1 MSSPSDAAPDRS
13 PAAGEETKSRLS
25 RKRVTVITAT
35 ALSLLEA
42 CGLEPSPSRSEKTAG
57 KGQKA
62 AQDAAPAGK
71 APADDREKKQA
82 ADPVSSRSRNTSR
95 KKTPPSGKIS
105 RTDAGNLPEEDA
117 SLAFATGNVPE
128 VPPVVPSDGAAPVAA
143 TPPGPVVP
151 PKTTSARRR
160 RAASAKAVS
169 VPDGGTAPASG
180 AEGQVATPVAGPS
193 VAPSAVEAV
202 ASGPGEEQSY
212 AAAKRAPSSRVRR
225 SSTSGGRGRKK
236 TAEISPAPVAEA
248 EPTVAPEA
256 QQGPARPMDAA
267 ALAAEADRLAA
278 EYGLSSSGG
287 GLVVLPGDDDWDDFP
302 APRYDE
308 APSPQTAAR
317 SAVTTPVA
325 PCSEPAP
332 AEARSVEVS
341 PSAPAPEP
349 VPAAKSASRRRRAAG
364 TKTAAVPDS
373 GASSPREAGEQGT
386 APVAESALG
395 KPSVAASVRGEEQPS
410 SSAGRKNASR
420 AGRPSTSVGRGRK
433 KTAGISSAPAAEA
446 VPTVAQEAQQ
456 APARPIDAVELAAE
470 ADRLAA
476 EYGLSSSGGGL
487 VVLPGDDDW
496 DDFPTPRDEDAPSPQ
511 TAARSAVTAPV
522 ASFPEPAPAEA
533 RSVVGSSSV
542 PAPEPEPALKS
553 ASRRRRAAGT
563 KAAAVPGGGACP
575 AADAGGLGASP
586 VPAPIG
592 SMPVPAARFAPAAQA
607 GTSLSDAGSGDGE
620 AHVPARPGAA
630 PVAAGPSGST
640 PPSGTGMGK
649 REAAF
654 RQWAADM
661 QARFDAGL
669 EAEEDRAAR
678 RKDTLVVLPPPTD
691 TGGRKRRTAKKPQ
704 AAAAEAPRP
713 RAWITRRRS
722 TEPGHE
728 ARFEEWHGPARTGSV
743 LEKVFISL
751 GASPEQAKLSR
762 LWRSWDAVLGPD
774 LAPLARPLGHH
785 DDRLLIGAEDAVLL
799 QELYYMGPEIVRRV
813 NEFLQEDF
821 FTAVKVSL
829 MLDHQDLDAPSPVLE
844 RSAGRPQ
851 EEVPAPSGA
860 SLGLMDPESAVARCY
875 ARFLGME
882 LPDPR
887 K

>member
-1 MSSPSDAAPDRS
+1 M
-13 PAAGEETKSRLS
+13 
-25 RKRVTVITAT
+25 
-35 ALSLLEA
+35 
-42 CGLEPSPSRSEKTAG
+42 
-57 KGQKA
+57 
-62 AQDAAPAGK
+62 
-71 APADDREKKQA
+71 
-82 ADPVSSRSRNTSR
+82 
-95 KKTPPSGKIS
+95 
-105 RTDAGNLPEEDA
+105 
-117 SLAFATGNVPE
+117 
-128 VPPVVPSDGAAPVAA
+128 
-143 TPPGPVVP
+143 
-151 PKTTSARRR
+151 
-160 RAASAKAVS
+160 
-169 VPDGGTAPASG
+169 
-180 AEGQVATPVAGPS
+180 
-193 VAPSAVEAV
+193 
-202 ASGPGEEQSY
+202 
-212 AAAKRAPSSRVRR
+212 
-225 SSTSGGRGRKK
+225 
-236 TAEISPAPVAEA
+236 
-248 EPTVAPEA
+248 
-256 QQGPARPMDAA
+256 
-267 ALAAEADRLAA
+267 
-278 EYGLSSSGG
+278 
-287 GLVVLPGDDDWDDFP
+287 
-302 APRYDE
+302 
-308 APSPQTAAR
+308 
-317 SAVTTPVA
+317 
-325 PCSEPAP
+325 
-332 AEARSVEVS
+332 
-341 PSAPAPEP
+341 
-349 VPAAKSASRRRRAAG
+349 
-364 TKTAAVPDS
+364 
-373 GASSPREAGEQGT
+373 
-386 APVAESALG
+386 
-395 KPSVAASVRGEEQPS
+395 
-410 SSAGRKNASR
+410 
-420 AGRPSTSVGRGRK
+420 
-433 KTAGISSAPAAEA
+433 
-446 VPTVAQEAQQ
+446 
-456 APARPIDAVELAAE
+456 
-470 ADRLAA
+470 
-476 EYGLSSSGGGL
+476 
-487 VVLPGDDDW
+487 
-496 DDFPTPRDEDAPSPQ
+496 
-511 TAARSAVTAPV
+511 
-522 ASFPEPAPAEA
+522 
-533 RSVVGSSSV
+533 
-542 PAPEPEPALKS
+542 
-553 ASRRRRAAGT
+553 
-563 KAAAVPGGGACP
+563 PGGGA
-575 AADAGGLGASP
+575 
-586 VPAPIG
+586 
-592 SMPVPAARFAPAAQA
+592 RPAAQA
-607 GTSLSDAGSGDGE
+607 GTSLPDAGSGDGE
-620 AHVPARPGAA
+620 AHVSAQPGTT

-851 EEVPAPSGA
+851 EEVPVPSGA